1 MRQYALIHRAILD
14 DPSWRCLTRSQQ
26 NLYLLLLLKLST
38 NLCGVV
44 DWRPKKLAVNASDM
58 TVETIEADAVVLEK
72 KLYIVRDE
80 DTDEVLIRSFLR
92 NDAPLK
98 SSKTA
103 IAVRSSYTDTA
114 SSKLRG
120 VIVFELQRL
129 YKEQRDWQGWD
140 QVRDLLDLPSIDPRR
155 IVSGGEEAVSDALK
169 RYQESSFSPLRDT
182 SFDTPSDGI
191 SQGVSDTPSDGISQG
206 VSDTPSDGISQGVS
220 DTPSDGASQGVSD
233 TQSDS
238 YSPLIPNTLYLIP
251 NSSIRAKNE
260 KSADKSA
267 SEPENENAS
276 FEASQSSSRVE
287 ETSPVQKK
295 PSAVSSKKRK
305 VPKKEKKPTARQTV
319 LAPDWKPSPEL
330 RIATAKAGVNL
341 IREVT
346 LFVAYYTQEKPEHRS
361 ANWDAT
367 YRRWLERDIQNLKM
381 GRDPNNIA
389 LHPENLPK
397 SMLPKSMLNDMHN
410 AEVQARAAAWDEAH
424 PREEEF
430 DEL

>member
-38 NLCGVV
+38 NLCGIV

-129 YKEQRDWQGWD
+129 YREQRDWQGWD

-155 IVSGGEEAVSDALK
+155 IVSGGEEAVSDALN
-169 RYQESSFSPLRDT
+169 RYRESSFSPLRDT
-182 SFDTPSDGI
+182 SFDTPSDGV
-191 SQGVSDTPSDGISQG
+191 SQGVSDTPSDG
-206 VSDTPSDGISQGVS
+206 V
-220 DTPSDGASQGVSD
+220 SQGVSD

-238 YSPLIPNTLYLIP
+238 YSPLIPNTLYPIP
-251 NSSIRAKNE
+251 NSSFRAKNE
-260 KSADKSA
+260 KSADESA

-276 FEASQSSSRVE
+276 FESSQSSSRVE
-287 ETSPVQKK
+287 EASPVQKK

-305 VPKKEKKPTARQTV
+305 VPKKEKKPATRQTV

-330 RIATAKAGVNL
+330 RIATAKAGINL

-346 LFVAYYTQEKPEHRS
+346 LFVAYYTQEKPEYRS

-389 LHPENLPK
+389 LHPENLPVNGR
-397 SMLPKSMLNDMHN
+397 LPKSMLNDMHN
-410 AEVQARAAAWDEAH
+410 AELQARAAAWDEAH

>member
-191 SQGVSDTPSDGISQG
+191 SQGVSDT
-206 VSDTPSDGISQGVS
+206 
-220 DTPSDGASQGVSD
+220 
-233 TQSDS
+233 QSDS

-251 NSSIRAKNE
+251 NSSFRAKNE
-260 KSADKSA
+260 KSADESA

-287 ETSPVQKK
+287 ETSPIQKK

-305 VPKKEKKPTARQTV
+305 VPKKEKKPATRQTV

-389 LHPENLPK
+389 LHPENLPANGR
-397 SMLPKSMLNDMHN
+397 LPKSMLNDMHN

>member
-80 DTDEVLIRSFLR
+80 DTDEVLIRSFLL

-120 VIVFELQRL
+120 GIVFDLQRL

-191 SQGVSDTPSDGISQG
+191 SQGVSDTPSDG
-206 VSDTPSDGISQGVS
+206 
-220 DTPSDGASQGVSD
+220 ASQGVSD

-251 NSSIRAKNE
+251 NSSFRAKNE
-260 KSADKSA
+260 KSADESA

-287 ETSPVQKK
+287 ETSPIQKK

-305 VPKKEKKPTARQTV
+305 VPKKEKKPATRQTV

-389 LHPENLPK
+389 LHPENLPTNGR
-397 SMLPKSMLNDMHN
+397 LPKSMLNDMHN

>member
-191 SQGVSDTPSDGISQG
+191 SQGVSDTPSDG
-206 VSDTPSDGISQGVS
+206 
-220 DTPSDGASQGVSD
+220 ASQGVSD

-238 YSPLIPNTLYLIP
+238 YSPLIPN
-251 NSSIRAKNE
+251 SSFRAKNE
-260 KSADKSA
+260 KSADESA

-287 ETSPVQKK
+287 ETSPIQKK

-305 VPKKEKKPTARQTV
+305 VPKKEKKPATRQTV

-389 LHPENLPK
+389 LHPENLPANGR
-397 SMLPKSMLNDMHN
+397 LPKSMLNDMHN

>member
-191 SQGVSDTPSDGISQG
+191 SQGVSDTPSDG
-206 VSDTPSDGISQGVS
+206 
-220 DTPSDGASQGVSD
+220 AFQGVSD

-305 VPKKEKKPTARQTV
+305 VPKKEKKPATRQTV

-389 LHPENLPK
+389 LHPENLPANGR
-397 SMLPKSMLNDMHN
+397 LPKSMLNDMHN

>member
-191 SQGVSDTPSDGISQG
+191 SQGVSDTPSDG
-206 VSDTPSDGISQGVS
+206 
-220 DTPSDGASQGVSD
+220 ASQGVSD

-267 SEPENENAS
+267 SELENENAS
-276 FEASQSSSRVE
+276 FEASRSSSRVE

-305 VPKKEKKPTARQTV
+305 VPKKEKKPATRQTV

-346 LFVAYYTQEKPEHRS
+346 LFVAYYTQEKPEYRS
-361 ANWDAT
+361 ANWDIT

-389 LHPENLPK
+389 LHPENLPVNGR
-397 SMLPKSMLNDMHN
+397 LPKSVQNDMHN
-410 AEVQARAAAWDEAH
+410 EELQARAAAWDEAH

>member
-38 NLCGVV
+38 NLCGIV

-114 SSKLRG
+114 SSNLRG

-140 QVRDLLDLPSIDPRR
+140 QVKDLLDLPSIDPRR
-155 IVSGGEEAVSDALK
+155 IVSGGEEAVSDALN
-169 RYQESSFSPLRDT
+169 RYQESSFSPPRDT
-182 SFDTPSDGI
+182 SFDTPSDGV
-191 SQGVSDTPSDGISQG
+191 SQGVLDTPSDGVSQG
-206 VSDTPSDGISQGVS
+206 V
-220 DTPSDGASQGVSD
+220 SQGVSD

-238 YSPLIPNTLYLIP
+238 YSPLIPYTLYPIP
-251 NSSIRAKNE
+251 NSSFRAKNE
-260 KSADKSA
+260 KSADESA

-276 FEASQSSSRVE
+276 FESSQSSSRVE
-287 ETSPVQKK
+287 EASPVQKK

-305 VPKKEKKPTARQTV
+305 VPKKEKKPATRQTV

-330 RIATAKAGVNL
+330 RIATAKAGINL

-346 LFVAYYTQEKPEHRS
+346 LFVAYYTQEKPEYRS

-389 LHPENLPK
+389 LHPENLPVNGR
-397 SMLPKSMLNDMHN
+397 LPKSVLNDMHN
-410 AEVQARAAAWDEAH
+410 EELQARAAAWDEAH

>member
-26 NLYLLLLLKLST
+26 NLYLLLKLST

-140 QVRDLLDLPSIDPRR
+140 QVRDLLDLPSIHPRR

-182 SFDTPSDGI
+182 SF
-191 SQGVSDTPSDGISQG
+191 
-206 VSDTPSDGISQGVS
+206 DTPSDGISQGVS

-389 LHPENLPK
+389 LHPENLPVNGR
-397 SMLPKSMLNDMHN
+397 LPKSMLNDMHN
-410 AEVQARAAAWDEAH
+410 EELQARAAAWDEAH

>member
-129 YKEQRDWQGWD
+129 YKEQRDWQGWG

-182 SFDTPSDGI
+182 SF
-191 SQGVSDTPSDGISQG
+191 
-206 VSDTPSDGISQGVS
+206 DTPSDGISQGVS

-389 LHPENLPK
+389 LHPENLPVNGR
-397 SMLPKSMLNDMHN
+397 LPKSMLNDMHN
-410 AEVQARAAAWDEAH
+410 EELQARAAAWDEAH

>member
-38 NLCGVV
+38 NLCGIV

-182 SFDTPSDGI
+182 SF
-191 SQGVSDTPSDGISQG
+191 
-206 VSDTPSDGISQGVS
+206 DTPSDGISQGVS

-389 LHPENLPK
+389 LHPENLPVNGR
-397 SMLPKSMLNDMHN
+397 LPKSMLNDMHN
-410 AEVQARAAAWDEAH
+410 EELQARAAAWDEAH

>member
-38 NLCGVV
+38 NLCGIV

-182 SFDTPSDGI
+182 SFDI
-191 SQGVSDTPSDGISQG
+191 
-206 VSDTPSDGISQGVS
+206 PSDGISQGVS

-389 LHPENLPK
+389 LHPENLPVNGR
-397 SMLPKSMLNDMHN
+397 LPKSMLNDMHN
-410 AEVQARAAAWDEAH
+410 EELQARAAAWDEAH

>member
-14 DPSWRCLTRSQQ
+14 DPRWRCLTRSQQ

-191 SQGVSDTPSDGISQG
+191 SQGVSDTPSDG
-206 VSDTPSDGISQGVS
+206 
-220 DTPSDGASQGVSD
+220 ASQGVSD

-305 VPKKEKKPTARQTV
+305 VPKKEKKPATRQTV

-389 LHPENLPK
+389 LHPENLPVNGR
-397 SMLPKSMLNDMHN
+397 LPKSMLNDMHN

>member
-38 NLCGVV
+38 NLCGIV

-155 IVSGGEEAVSDALK
+155 IVSGGEEAVSDALN
-169 RYQESSFSPLRDT
+169 RYQESSFSPPRDT
-182 SFDTPSDGI
+182 SFDTPSDGV
-191 SQGVSDTPSDGISQG
+191 SQEVLDTPSDG
-206 VSDTPSDGISQGVS
+206 V
-220 DTPSDGASQGVSD
+220 SQGVSD

-238 YSPLIPNTLYLIP
+238 YSPLIPNTLYPIP
-251 NSSIRAKNE
+251 NSSFRAKNE
-260 KSADKSA
+260 KSADESA

-276 FEASQSSSRVE
+276 FESSQSSSRVE
-287 ETSPVQKK
+287 EASPVQKK

-305 VPKKEKKPTARQTV
+305 VPKKEKKPATRQTV

-330 RIATAKAGVNL
+330 RIATARAGVNL

-346 LFVAYYTQEKPEHRS
+346 LFVAYYTQEKPEYRS

-389 LHPENLPK
+389 LHPENLPTNGR
-397 SMLPKSMLNDMHN
+397 LPKSMLNDMHN

>member
-191 SQGVSDTPSDGISQG
+191 SQGVSDT
-206 VSDTPSDGISQGVS
+206 
-220 DTPSDGASQGVSD
+220 
-233 TQSDS
+233 QSDS

-267 SEPENENAS
+267 SELENENAS
-276 FEASQSSSRVE
+276 FEASRSSSRVE

-305 VPKKEKKPTARQTV
+305 VPKKEKKPASRQTA

-389 LHPENLPK
+389 LHPENLPVNGR
-397 SMLPKSMLNDMHN
+397 LPKSVQNDMHN

>member
-38 NLCGVV
+38 NLCGIV

-129 YKEQRDWQGWD
+129 YKEQRDWQGWN

-155 IVSGGEEAVSDALK
+155 IVSGGEEAVSDALN
-169 RYQESSFSPLRDT
+169 RYQESSFSPPRDT
-182 SFDTPSDGI
+182 SFDTPSDGVSQGVSQGVLDTPSDGV
-191 SQGVSDTPSDGISQG
+191 SQGVSD
-206 VSDTPSDGISQGVS
+206 
-220 DTPSDGASQGVSD
+220 A
-233 TQSDS
+233 QSDS
-238 YSPLIPNTLYLIP
+238 YSPLIPNTLYPIP
-251 NSSIRAKNE
+251 NSSFRAKNE
-260 KSADKSA
+260 KSADESA

-276 FEASQSSSRVE
+276 FESSQSSSRVE
-287 ETSPVQKK
+287 EASPVQKK

-305 VPKKEKKPTARQTV
+305 VPKKEKKPATRQTV

-330 RIATAKAGVNL
+330 RIATAKAGINL

-346 LFVAYYTQEKPEHRS
+346 LFVAYYTQEKPEYRS

-389 LHPENLPK
+389 LHPENLPVNGR
-397 SMLPKSMLNDMHN
+397 LPKSVLNDMHN
-410 AEVQARAAAWDEAH
+410 EELQARAAAWDEAH

>member
-38 NLCGVV
+38 NLCGIV

-155 IVSGGEEAVSDALK
+155 IVSGGEEAVSDALN
-169 RYQESSFSPLRDT
+169 RYQESSFSPPRDT
-182 SFDTPSDGI
+182 SFDTPSDGV
-191 SQGVSDTPSDGISQG
+191 SQGVSQGVLDTPSDG
-206 VSDTPSDGISQGVS
+206 V
-220 DTPSDGASQGVSD
+220 SQGVSD

-238 YSPLIPNTLYLIP
+238 YSPLIPNTLYPIP
-251 NSSIRAKNE
+251 NSSFRAKNE
-260 KSADKSA
+260 KSADESA

-287 ETSPVQKK
+287 EASPVQKK

-305 VPKKEKKPTARQTV
+305 VPKKEKKPATRQTV

-330 RIATAKAGVNL
+330 RIATAKAGINL

-367 YRRWLERDIQNLKM
+367 YRRWFERDIQNLKM

-389 LHPENLPK
+389 LHPENLPVNGR
-397 SMLPKSMLNDMHN
+397 LPKSMLNDMHN
-410 AEVQARAAAWDEAH
+410 EELQARAAAWDEAH

>member
-38 NLCGVV
+38 NLCGIV

-129 YKEQRDWQGWD
+129 YKEQRDWQGWN

-155 IVSGGEEAVSDALK
+155 IVSGGEEAVSDALN
-169 RYQESSFSPLRDT
+169 RYQESSFSPPRDT
-182 SFDTPSDGI
+182 SFDTPSDGV
-191 SQGVSDTPSDGISQG
+191 SQGVSD
-206 VSDTPSDGISQGVS
+206 
-220 DTPSDGASQGVSD
+220 A
-233 TQSDS
+233 QSDS
-238 YSPLIPNTLYLIP
+238 YSPLIPNTLYPIP
-251 NSSIRAKNE
+251 NSSFRAKNE
-260 KSADKSA
+260 KSADESA

-276 FEASQSSSRVE
+276 FESSQSSSRVE
-287 ETSPVQKK
+287 EASPVQKK

-305 VPKKEKKPTARQTV
+305 VPKKEKKPATRQTV

-330 RIATAKAGVNL
+330 RIATAKAGINL

-346 LFVAYYTQEKPEHRS
+346 LFVAYYTQEKPEYRS

-389 LHPENLPK
+389 LHPENLPVNGR
-397 SMLPKSMLNDMHN
+397 LPKSVLNDMHN
-410 AEVQARAAAWDEAH
+410 EELQARAAAWDEAH

>member
-182 SFDTPSDGI
+182 SFDI
-191 SQGVSDTPSDGISQG
+191 
-206 VSDTPSDGISQGVS
+206 PSDGISQGVS

-305 VPKKEKKPTARQTV
+305 VPKKEKKPATRQTV

-389 LHPENLPK
+389 LHPENLPVNGR
-397 SMLPKSMLNDMHN
+397 LPKSMLNDMHN
-410 AEVQARAAAWDEAH
+410 EELQARAAAWDEAH

>member
-191 SQGVSDTPSDGISQG
+191 SQGVSDT
-206 VSDTPSDGISQGVS
+206 
-220 DTPSDGASQGVSD
+220 
-233 TQSDS
+233 QSDS

-346 LFVAYYTQEKPEHRS
+346 LFVAYYTQEKPEYRS

-389 LHPENLPK
+389 LHPENLPVNGR
-397 SMLPKSMLNDMHN
+397 LPKSMLNDMHN
-410 AEVQARAAAWDEAH
+410 EELQARAAAWDEAH

>member
-38 NLCGVV
+38 NLCGIV

-155 IVSGGEEAVSDALK
+155 IVSGGEEAVSDALN
-169 RYQESSFSPLRDT
+169 RYQESSFSPPRDT
-182 SFDTPSDGI
+182 SFDTPSDGV
-191 SQGVSDTPSDGISQG
+191 SQEVLDTPSDG
-206 VSDTPSDGISQGVS
+206 V
-220 DTPSDGASQGVSD
+220 SQGVSD

-238 YSPLIPNTLYLIP
+238 YSPLIPNTLYPIP
-251 NSSIRAKNE
+251 NSSFRAKK
-260 KSADKSA
+260 KSADESA

-276 FEASQSSSRVE
+276 FESSQSSSRVE
-287 ETSPVQKK
+287 EASPVQKK

-305 VPKKEKKPTARQTV
+305 VPKKEKKPATRQTV

-330 RIATAKAGVNL
+330 RIATARAGVNL

-389 LHPENLPK
+389 LHPENLPTNGR
-397 SMLPKSMLNDMHN
+397 LPKSMLNDMHN

>member
-191 SQGVSDTPSDGISQG
+191 SQGVSDTPSDG
-206 VSDTPSDGISQGVS
+206 
-220 DTPSDGASQGVSD
+220 ASQGVSD

-381 GRDPNNIA
+381 GSDPNNIA
-389 LHPENLPK
+389 LHPENLPVNGR
-397 SMLPKSMLNDMHN
+397 LPKSMLNDMHN
-410 AEVQARAAAWDEAH
+410 EELQARAAAWDEAH

>member
-191 SQGVSDTPSDGISQG
+191 SQGVSDTPSDG
-206 VSDTPSDGISQGVS
+206 
-220 DTPSDGASQGVSD
+220 ASQGVSD

-330 RIATAKAGVNL
+330 RIATAKAGVDL

-389 LHPENLPK
+389 LHPENLPVNGR
-397 SMLPKSMLNDMHN
+397 LPKSMLNDMHN
-410 AEVQARAAAWDEAH
+410 EELQARAAAWDEAH

>member
-191 SQGVSDTPSDGISQG
+191 SQGVSDTPSDG
-206 VSDTPSDGISQGVS
+206 V
-220 DTPSDGASQGVSD
+220 SQGVSD

-251 NSSIRAKNE
+251 NSSFRAKNE
-260 KSADKSA
+260 KSADRSA
-267 SEPENENAS
+267 SELENENAS
-276 FEASQSSSRVE
+276 FEASRSSSRVE

-305 VPKKEKKPTARQTV
+305 VPKKEKKPASRQTV

-389 LHPENLPK
+389 LHPENLPANG
-397 SMLPKSMLNDMHN
+397 MLPKSMLNDMHN
-410 AEVQARAAAWDEAH
+410 EELQARAAAWDEAH

>member
-191 SQGVSDTPSDGISQG
+191 SQGVSDTPSDG
-206 VSDTPSDGISQGVS
+206 
-220 DTPSDGASQGVSD
+220 ASQGVSD

-367 YRRWLERDIQNLKM
+367 YRRWLEQDIQNLKM

-389 LHPENLPK
+389 LHPENLPANGR
-397 SMLPKSMLNDMHN
+397 LPKSMLNDMHN

>member
-38 NLCGVV
+38 NLCGIV

-129 YKEQRDWQGWD
+129 YREQRDWQGWD

-155 IVSGGEEAVSDALK
+155 IVSGGEEAVSDALN
-169 RYQESSFSPLRDT
+169 RYRESSFSPLRDT
-182 SFDTPSDGI
+182 SFDTPSDGV
-191 SQGVSDTPSDGISQG
+191 SQGVSDTPSDG
-206 VSDTPSDGISQGVS
+206 V
-220 DTPSDGASQGVSD
+220 SQGVSD

-238 YSPLIPNTLYLIP
+238 YSPLIPNTLYPIP
-251 NSSIRAKNE
+251 NSSFRAKNE
-260 KSADKSA
+260 KSADESA

-276 FEASQSSSRVE
+276 FESSRSSSRVE
-287 ETSPVQKK
+287 EASPVQKK

-305 VPKKEKKPTARQTV
+305 VPKKEKKPATRQTV

-330 RIATAKAGVNL
+330 RIATAKAGINL

-346 LFVAYYTQEKPEHRS
+346 LFVAYYTQEKPEYRS

-389 LHPENLPK
+389 LHPENLPVNGR
-397 SMLPKSMLNDMHN
+397 LPKSVLNDMHN
-410 AEVQARAAAWDEAH
+410 EELQARAAAWDEAH

>member
-38 NLCGVV
+38 NLCGIG

-155 IVSGGEEAVSDALK
+155 IVSGGEEAVSDALN
-169 RYQESSFSPLRDT
+169 RYQESSFSPPRDT
-182 SFDTPSDGI
+182 SFDTPSDGV
-191 SQGVSDTPSDGISQG
+191 SQEVLDTPSDG
-206 VSDTPSDGISQGVS
+206 V
-220 DTPSDGASQGVSD
+220 SQGVSD

-238 YSPLIPNTLYLIP
+238 YSPLIPNTLYPIP
-251 NSSIRAKNE
+251 NSSFRAKNE
-260 KSADKSA
+260 KSADESA

-276 FEASQSSSRVE
+276 FESSQSSSRVE
-287 ETSPVQKK
+287 EASPVQKK

-305 VPKKEKKPTARQTV
+305 VPKKEKKPATRQTV

-330 RIATAKAGVNL
+330 RIATARAGVNL

-346 LFVAYYTQEKPEHRS
+346 LFVAYYTQEKPEYRS

-389 LHPENLPK
+389 LHPENLPVNGR
-397 SMLPKSMLNDMHN
+397 LPKSVLNDMHN
-410 AEVQARAAAWDEAH
+410 EELQARAAAWDEAH

>member
-38 NLCGVV
+38 NLCGIV

-155 IVSGGEEAVSDALK
+155 IVSGGEEAVSDALN
-169 RYQESSFSPLRDT
+169 RYQESSFSPPRDT
-182 SFDTPSDGI
+182 SFDTPSDGV
-191 SQGVSDTPSDGISQG
+191 SQGVSQGVLDTPSDG
-206 VSDTPSDGISQGVS
+206 V
-220 DTPSDGASQGVSD
+220 SQGVSD

-238 YSPLIPNTLYLIP
+238 YSPLIPNTLYPIP
-251 NSSIRAKNE
+251 NSSFRAKNE
-260 KSADKSA
+260 KSADESA
-267 SEPENENAS
+267 SELENENAS
-276 FEASQSSSRVE
+276 FEASRSSSRVE
-287 ETSPVQKK
+287 EASPVQKK

-305 VPKKEKKPTARQTV
+305 VPKKEKKPATRQTV

-346 LFVAYYTQEKPEHRS
+346 LFVAYYTQEKPEYRS

-389 LHPENLPK
+389 LHPENLPVNGR
-397 SMLPKSMLNDMHN
+397 LPKSVQNDMHN
-410 AEVQARAAAWDEAH
+410 EELQARAAAWDEAH
-424 PREEEF
+424 PREDEF

>member
-38 NLCGVV
+38 NLCGIV

-129 YKEQRDWQGWD
+129 YREQRDWQGWD

-155 IVSGGEEAVSDALK
+155 IVSGGEEAVSDTLN
-169 RYQESSFSPLRDT
+169 RYRESSFSPLRDT
-182 SFDTPSDGI
+182 SFDTPSDG
-191 SQGVSDTPSDGISQG
+191 V
-206 VSDTPSDGISQGVS
+206 
-220 DTPSDGASQGVSD
+220 SQGVSD

-238 YSPLIPNTLYLIP
+238 YSPLIPNTLYPIP
-251 NSSIRAKNE
+251 NSSFRAKNE
-260 KSADKSA
+260 KSADESA

-276 FEASQSSSRVE
+276 FESSQSSSRVE
-287 ETSPVQKK
+287 EASPVQKK

-305 VPKKEKKPTARQTV
+305 VPKKEKKPATRQTV

-330 RIATAKAGVNL
+330 RIATAKAGINL

-346 LFVAYYTQEKPEHRS
+346 LFVAYYTQEKPEYRS

-389 LHPENLPK
+389 LHPENQPVNGRLPK
-397 SMLPKSMLNDMHN
+397 SVLNDMHN
-410 AEVQARAAAWDEAH
+410 EELQARAAAWDEAH

>member
-38 NLCGVV
+38 NLCGIV

-155 IVSGGEEAVSDALK
+155 IVSGGEEAVSDALN
-169 RYQESSFSPLRDT
+169 RYQESSFSPPRDT
-182 SFDTPSDGI
+182 SFDTPSDGV
-191 SQGVSDTPSDGISQG
+191 SQEVLDTPSDG
-206 VSDTPSDGISQGVS
+206 V
-220 DTPSDGASQGVSD
+220 SQGVSD

-238 YSPLIPNTLYLIP
+238 YSPLIPNTLYPIP
-251 NSSIRAKNE
+251 NSSFRAKNE
-260 KSADKSA
+260 KSADESA
-267 SEPENENAS
+267 SEHENENAS
-276 FEASQSSSRVE
+276 FESSQSSSRVE
-287 ETSPVQKK
+287 EASPVQKK

-305 VPKKEKKPTARQTV
+305 VPKKEKKPATRQTV

-330 RIATAKAGVNL
+330 RIATARAGVNL

-346 LFVAYYTQEKPEHRS
+346 LFVAYYTQEKPEYRS

-389 LHPENLPK
+389 LHPENLPVNGR
-397 SMLPKSMLNDMHN
+397 LPKSVLNDMHN
-410 AEVQARAAAWDEAH
+410 EELQARAAAWDEAH

>member
-38 NLCGVV
+38 NLCGIV

-129 YKEQRDWQGWD
+129 YREQRDWQGWD

-155 IVSGGEEAVSDALK
+155 IVSGGEEAVSDALN
-169 RYQESSFSPLRDT
+169 RYRESSFSPLRDT
-182 SFDTPSDGI
+182 SFDTPSDGV
-191 SQGVSDTPSDGISQG
+191 SQEVLDTPSDG
-206 VSDTPSDGISQGVS
+206 V
-220 DTPSDGASQGVSD
+220 SQGVSD

-238 YSPLIPNTLYLIP
+238 YSPLIPNTLYPIP
-251 NSSIRAKNE
+251 NSSFRAKNE
-260 KSADKSA
+260 KSADESA

-276 FEASQSSSRVE
+276 FESSQSSSRVE
-287 ETSPVQKK
+287 EASPVQKK

-305 VPKKEKKPTARQTV
+305 VPKKEKKPATRQTV

-330 RIATAKAGVNL
+330 RIATARAGVNL

-346 LFVAYYTQEKPEHRS
+346 LFVAYYTQEKPEYRS
-361 ANWDAT
+361 ANWDAA

-389 LHPENLPK
+389 LHPENLPVNGR
-397 SMLPKSMLNDMHN
+397 LPKSVLNDMHN
-410 AEVQARAAAWDEAH
+410 EELQARAAAWDEAH

>member
-191 SQGVSDTPSDGISQG
+191 SQGVSDA
-206 VSDTPSDGISQGVS
+206 
-220 DTPSDGASQGVSD
+220 PSDGASQGVSD

-389 LHPENLPK
+389 LHPENLPVNGR
-397 SMLPKSMLNDMHN
+397 LPKSMLNDMHN
-410 AEVQARAAAWDEAH
+410 EELQARAAAWDEAH

>member
-38 NLCGVV
+38 NLCGIV

-98 SSKTA
+98 CSKTA

-129 YKEQRDWQGWD
+129 YREQRDWQGWD

-155 IVSGGEEAVSDALK
+155 IVSGGEEAVSDALN
-169 RYQESSFSPLRDT
+169 RYRESSFSPLRDT
-182 SFDTPSDGI
+182 SFDTPSDGV
-191 SQGVSDTPSDGISQG
+191 SQGVSDTPSDG
-206 VSDTPSDGISQGVS
+206 V
-220 DTPSDGASQGVSD
+220 SQGVSD

-238 YSPLIPNTLYLIP
+238 YSPLIPNTLYPIP
-251 NSSIRAKNE
+251 NSSFRAKNE
-260 KSADKSA
+260 KSADESA

-276 FEASQSSSRVE
+276 FESSQSSSRVE
-287 ETSPVQKK
+287 EASPVQKK

-305 VPKKEKKPTARQTV
+305 VPKKEKKPATRQTV

-330 RIATAKAGVNL
+330 RIATAKAGINL

-346 LFVAYYTQEKPEHRS
+346 LFVAYYTQEKPEYRS

-389 LHPENLPK
+389 LHPENLPVNGR
-397 SMLPKSMLNDMHN
+397 LPKSVLNDMHN
-410 AEVQARAAAWDEAH
+410 EELQARAAAWDEAH

>member
-140 QVRDLLDLPSIDPRR
+140 QVRDLLDLPSIDPQR

-182 SFDTPSDGI
+182 SF
-191 SQGVSDTPSDGISQG
+191 
-206 VSDTPSDGISQGVS
+206 DTPSDGISQGVS

-389 LHPENLPK
+389 LHPENLPVNGR
-397 SMLPKSMLNDMHN
+397 LPKSMLNDMHN
-410 AEVQARAAAWDEAH
+410 EELQARAAAWDEAH

>member
-191 SQGVSDTPSDGISQG
+191 SQGVSDTPSDG
-206 VSDTPSDGISQGVS
+206 
-220 DTPSDGASQGVSD
+220 ASQGVSD

-260 KSADKSA
+260 KSADESA

-305 VPKKEKKPTARQTV
+305 VPKKEKKPATRQTV

-389 LHPENLPK
+389 LHPENLPVNGR
-397 SMLPKSMLNDMHN
+397 LPKSMLNDMHN

>member
-191 SQGVSDTPSDGISQG
+191 SQGVSDTPSDG
-206 VSDTPSDGISQGVS
+206 
-220 DTPSDGASQGVSD
+220 ASQGVSD

-305 VPKKEKKPTARQTV
+305 VPKKEKKPATRQTV

-389 LHPENLPK
+389 LHPENLPVNGR
-397 SMLPKSMLNDMHN
+397 LPKSMLNDMHN

>member
-38 NLCGVV
+38 NLCGIV

-129 YKEQRDWQGWD
+129 YREQRDWQGWD

-155 IVSGGEEAVSDALK
+155 IVSGGEEAVSDALN
-169 RYQESSFSPLRDT
+169 RYRESSFSPLRDT
-182 SFDTPSDGI
+182 SFDTPSDGV
-191 SQGVSDTPSDGISQG
+191 SQGVSDTPSDG
-206 VSDTPSDGISQGVS
+206 V
-220 DTPSDGASQGVSD
+220 SQGVSD

-238 YSPLIPNTLYLIP
+238 YSPLIPNTLYPIP
-251 NSSIRAKNE
+251 NSSFRAKNG
-260 KSADKSA
+260 KSADESA

-276 FEASQSSSRVE
+276 FESSQSSSRVE
-287 ETSPVQKK
+287 EASPVQKK

-305 VPKKEKKPTARQTV
+305 VPKKEKKPATRQTV

-330 RIATAKAGVNL
+330 RIATAKAGINL

-346 LFVAYYTQEKPEHRS
+346 LFVAYYTQEKPEYRS

-389 LHPENLPK
+389 LHPENLPVNGR
-397 SMLPKSMLNDMHN
+397 LPKSVLNDMHN
-410 AEVQARAAAWDEAH
+410 EELQARAAAWDEAH

>member
-38 NLCGVV
+38 NLCGIV

-92 NDAPLK
+92 NDTPLK

-155 IVSGGEEAVSDALK
+155 IVSGGEEAVSDALN
-169 RYQESSFSPLRDT
+169 RYQESSFSPPRDT
-182 SFDTPSDGI
+182 SFDTPSDGV
-191 SQGVSDTPSDGISQG
+191 SQGVSQGVLDTPSDG
-206 VSDTPSDGISQGVS
+206 V
-220 DTPSDGASQGVSD
+220 SQGVSD

-238 YSPLIPNTLYLIP
+238 YSPLIPNTLYPIP
-251 NSSIRAKNE
+251 NSSFRAKNE

-276 FEASQSSSRVE
+276 FESSQSSSRVE
-287 ETSPVQKK
+287 EASPVQKK

-305 VPKKEKKPTARQTV
+305 VPKKEKKPATRQTV

-346 LFVAYYTQEKPEHRS
+346 LFVAYYTQEKPEYRS

-389 LHPENLPK
+389 LHPENLPVNGR
-397 SMLPKSMLNDMHN
+397 LPKSVLNDMHN
-410 AEVQARAAAWDEAH
+410 EELQARAAAWDEAH

>member
-182 SFDTPSDGI
+182 SFDTPSDGA
-191 SQGVSDTPSDGISQG
+191 SQGVSDTPSDGA
-206 VSDTPSDGISQGVS
+206 SQGVS

-251 NSSIRAKNE
+251 NSSFRAKNE
-260 KSADKSA
+260 KSADRSA

-287 ETSPVQKK
+287 ETSPIQKK

-305 VPKKEKKPTARQTV
+305 VPKKEKKPATRQTV

-389 LHPENLPK
+389 LHPENLPANGR
-397 SMLPKSMLNDMHN
+397 LPKSMLNDMHN

>member
-38 NLCGVV
+38 NLCGIV

-191 SQGVSDTPSDGISQG
+191 SQGVSDTPSDG
-206 VSDTPSDGISQGVS
+206 
-220 DTPSDGASQGVSD
+220 ASQGVSD

-251 NSSIRAKNE
+251 NSSRCLFRSAKNE

-287 ETSPVQKK
+287 ETSPIQKK

-389 LHPENLPK
+389 LHPENLPVNGR
-397 SMLPKSMLNDMHN
+397 LPKSMLNDMHN
-410 AEVQARAAAWDEAH
+410 EELQARAAAWDEAH